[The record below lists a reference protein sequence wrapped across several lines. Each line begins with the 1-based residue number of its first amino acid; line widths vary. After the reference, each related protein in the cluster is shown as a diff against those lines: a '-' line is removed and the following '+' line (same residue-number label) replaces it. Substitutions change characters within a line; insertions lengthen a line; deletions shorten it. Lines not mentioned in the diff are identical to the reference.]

1 MSRRVSP
8 AMIGGFVVSGIVL
21 TVAGVILFG
30 SGRMFDETRSYVSF
44 FPGSVNGLVEG
55 ANVSFRGVPI
65 GTVNQVLLAMN
76 FDDDLLSEDM
86 RVPVVFEIDLTRVAS
101 LGVQG
106 DLEEADRMQLLLDRG
121 LSARLDTE
129 SFLTGRLYVS
139 LDFRPGTDRFLQ
151 GMETEYVEI
160 PTVRSPFAEIQ
171 EQFHD
176 IADNFIDTDIDQL
189 LGSIRQ
195 TLDGMNQFMTSDQLQ
210 GLPGD
215 VDRMVE
221 NLDLTLE
228 SVRSLTETVEASIG
242 PLEDQV
248 TSAAENA
255 ERSMEDVDQTLESLR
270 GVMGPDA
277 PLIVSLVGTLQEL
290 EAAARSLRRVSDLI
304 ERDPSIL
311 VRGRA
316 TGGGS

>member
-1 MSRRVSP
+1 
-8 AMIGGFVVSGIVL
+8 MIGGFVVSGIVL

-65 GTVNQVLLAMN
+65 GTVQEVLLAMN
-76 FDDDLLSEDM
+76 FEDDAMSEDM

-106 DLEEADRMQLLLDRG
+106 DLEEEDRMQLLLDRG

-139 LDFRPGTDRFLQ
+139 LDFRPNTDRFLL
-151 GMETEYVEI
+151 GTETEYVEI
-160 PTVRSPFAEIQ
+160 PSVRSPFAEIQ

-176 IADNFIDTDIDQL
+176 IADNFIDMDVDDL
-189 LGSIRQ
+189 LGSLRA
-195 TLDGMNQFMTSDQLQ
+195 TLDGMNQFMTSEQLQ

-215 VDRMVE
+215 VDRMVD

-242 PLEDQV
+242 PLEDHV
-248 TSAAENA
+248 ASAAENA